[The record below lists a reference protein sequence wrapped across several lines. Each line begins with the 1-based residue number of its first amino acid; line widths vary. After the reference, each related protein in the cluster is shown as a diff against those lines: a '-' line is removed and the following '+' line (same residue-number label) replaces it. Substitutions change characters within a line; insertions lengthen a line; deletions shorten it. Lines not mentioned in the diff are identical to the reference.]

1 MMGGWVSGWG
11 GLREGW
17 TKRNKNRRGKKKRQN
32 GSDKKTEEEMSGEG
46 AALIILIV
54 SCSML
59 PRMIGF
65 CRLHTHL
72 SQLGV
77 FDLADTERERERR
90 GRGV

>member
-1 MMGGWVSGWG
+1 
-11 GLREGW
+11 
-17 TKRNKNRRGKKKRQN
+17 
-32 GSDKKTEEEMSGEG
+32 MSGEG

-65 CRLHTHL
+65 CWLHTHL

-90 GRGV
+90 LRLHLFAYFSMNLPRGFFVWKEEALS

>member
-1 MMGGWVSGWG
+1 
-11 GLREGW
+11 
-17 TKRNKNRRGKKKRQN
+17 
-32 GSDKKTEEEMSGEG
+32 MSGEG
-46 AALIILIV
+46 GALIILIV

-90 GRGV
+90 LRLHLISIFFHEFTSWLLCLERGSPFLTCC